1 MKKAGLDSEEK
12 VKAAFEKQWA
22 NQKINGVQYLDVKL
36 QVSTDGKV
44 TWTVAGAEAYA
55 DGGKFIGLPYP
66 EGADKADDFVI
77 YHMYAEDML
86 GHKAGDI
93 EVFEGDVISKS
104 DDLLLLTVSGFSPFA
119 VVWKDPPPV
128 TPTPAPTAAPKTK
141 PTETPVPAATATPA
155 PTEKPA
161 PTPTPVTDPD
171 LKVPPTG
178 DGTPITALYT
188 AASVSAA
195 GLVVLRPRRKK
206 KR

>member
-22 NQKINGVQYLDVKL
+22 DQKINGVQHLDVKL

-44 TWTVAGAEAYA
+44 TWTAAGADVYA

-66 EGADKADDFVI
+66 EGADKSDDFVI

-86 GHKAGDI
+86 GHRAGDI
-93 EVFEGDVISKS
+93 EVFEGEKLSKGE
-104 DDLLLLTVSGFSPFA
+104 DLLLLTVSGFSPFA
-119 VVWKDPPPV
+119 IVWKDPPPA
-128 TPTPAPTAAPKTK
+128 TPTPAPTAAPKTE
-141 PTETPVPAATATPA
+141 PTATPA
-155 PTEKPA
+155 PAVTADATPA
-161 PTPTPVTDPD
+161 PTAAPSPSPNPD

-188 AASVSAA
+188 AASASAA
-195 GLVVLRPRRKK
+195 GLVVLRPRRRK